1 MSYSGSCLCGNVQ
14 FKVNTNIHTMYHCH
28 CNLCRKQS
36 GTAANAATLVHQQYF
51 EWTSGHA
58 SISCYQKETGF
69 RSHFCQHCG
78 SPVPN
83 QVGTTALIWIPL
95 GLLDQAP
102 KIQHRLSFCLNSKVD
117 WADEIKADESYSELP
132 EFEKL
137 ISYFDHSTQY

>member
-1 MSYSGSCLCGNVQ
+1 M
-14 FKVNTNIHTMYHCH
+14 
-28 CNLCRKQS
+28 
-36 GTAANAATLVHQQYF
+36 
-51 EWTSGHA
+51 
-58 SISCYQKETGF
+58 
-69 RSHFCQHCG
+69 
-78 SPVPN
+78 
-83 QVGTTALIWIPL
+83 IWIPL